1 MEEIIQKLKA
11 AGLKITPQR
20 LAVLEAVKFF
30 ENYHPT
36 AEDIYRKVKENYPAI
51 SLSTVYRVLDKL
63 VEIGEIKE
71 IVVSSSERRYDA
83 RKGNHYHFVCKNC
96 KRIFDVPMDVVKII
110 WEKPLEGKKILKQNF
125 VIIGL
130 CENCCAK

>member
-130 CENCCAK
+130 CENCCTK

>member
-1 MEEIIQKLKA
+1 MQDVIQKLKA

-20 LAVLEAVKFF
+20 LAVLEAVKSFYG
-30 ENYHPT
+30 YHPT
-36 AEDIYRKVKENYPAI
+36 AEDVYKKVKEKYPAI

-83 RKGNHYHFVCKNC
+83 RKEPHYHFVCKHC
-96 KRIFDVPMDVVKII
+96 KRIFDIPADMVEIVWK
-110 WEKPLEGKKILKQNF
+110 KPLEGKKILNQNF
-125 VIIGL
+125 VVIGL
-130 CENCCAK
+130 CENCYLE